1 MVPAGSRTA
10 QAWTP
15 YGRSASSWTTSVWP
29 SCASSTVPSRS
40 RVSPGPSCRRAPA
53 AGARRTWST
62 ASVALVDRLDR
73 LQRRHPAA
81 SFPIAVVYKY
91 VDDSGP
97 FLAAL
102 ITYYAFVSLFPLLLL
117 SSTILGSVLA
127 GNPELQQRLLDSAL
141 SQLPV
146 VGDQLGEP
154 QGLSGGTLAVVVGV
168 LGALYGGLGVAQAV
182 QHAMNTAWTVPRNN
196 RPNPFLARGR
206 SLLLLATAGLAVIGT
221 TALSTVGAGGAG
233 SLGMAVRALVLIA
246 SVVINAVVFTFA
258 FRLATSR
265 RLTVRDVLP
274 GALTAAVLWQLLQT
288 FGVTYVSRVM
298 DSASAVN
305 GVFALVLGLL
315 AFLYLAS
322 VVGVLCVEINVVR
335 VDRLYPRA
343 LLTPFTDAVDLT
355 PGDRRSYTGKAKAE
369 RLKGFE
375 TVHVTFDERDRDR
388 DKDGAGG

>member
-1 MVPAGSRTA
+1 
-10 QAWTP
+10 
-15 YGRSASSWTTSVWP
+15 
-29 SCASSTVPSRS
+29 
-40 RVSPGPSCRRAPA
+40 
-53 AGARRTWST
+53 
-62 ASVALVDRLDR
+62 VALVERIDH

-81 SFPIAVVYKY
+81 GFPIAVVYKY

-117 SSTILGSVLA
+117 SSTILGTVLS

-146 VGDQLGEP
+146 VGQQLGEP
-154 QGLSGGTLAVVVGV
+154 EGLSGGTLGVVIGV

-182 QHAMNTAWTVPRNN
+182 QHAMNTAWNVPRNN

-206 SLLLLATAGLAVIGT
+206 SLLLLATAGVAVLGT
-221 TALSTVGAGGAG
+221 TTLSTLGTGSAG
-233 SLGMAVRALVLIA
+233 SLGLVVRALVLVA
-246 SVVINAVVFTFA
+246 SVVVNAVIFVFA

-298 DSASAVN
+298 HSASAVN

-315 AFLYLAS
+315 AFLYLAA
-322 VVGVLCVEINVVR
+322 VAGVLCVEINVVR

-369 RLKGFE
+369 RHKGFE
-375 TVHVTFDERDRDR
+375 TVHVTFDPPDRESD
-388 DKDGAGG
+388 